1 MVGFALIVARLYWL
15 QILAADRF
23 VALAQDQR
31 QRVVVLSPQRGSM
44 FDRTGAEMAIS
55 MDMKTVFANPRFV
68 GDPALVSKA
77 ISPILNLNES
87 EVTAKL
93 SRRSGFVYI
102 ARKIDPKLADQVDA
116 LHLPGI
122 DTVAESKRLYPS
134 GALASH
140 VMGFVGFDNRGLG
153 GLEQKYDSMLRGT
166 PGEILTERDPQGR
179 PIPVGK
185 NFVKPSAP
193 GQDLILT
200 LDRQVQFTAEVE
212 LAKAIKTYNAKGG
225 SIIVMDPKTGDILAL
240 ANLPTFDPNNVQASS
255 AVDRRNKV
263 FQDAYEPGSANKVIT
278 AAAAIENGV
287 AKPSDVFSVPAVFQ
301 LGSKLFRDS
310 HPHPTVNMSFSQI
323 IQQSSNVGTIKIAL
337 GLGKQRLY
345 DYLTAF
351 GYGRSTDAGYPGEA
365 GGILPKPEKWFGSAI
380 GTIPIGQGVAAT
392 PIQVAEVF
400 STVANGGVALKP
412 RLVEAMI
419 DSAGKR
425 KQASISTGKRVIQRS
440 TADSLTSML
449 VGVTQ
454 GVDGTG
460 RAADIPGYQIAGKT
474 GTAQKPAP
482 GGYSGYMASF
492 FGYAP
497 AGDPKFVVGVV
508 LDNPTPIYGG
518 LTSAVVFKQV
528 MEFCLRRL
536 GIGPGPVLPQ
546 EGTPLP
552 ALVRSGGAAS
562 TRP

>member
-31 QRVVVLSPQRGSM
+31 QRVVVLPPQRGSM

-55 MDMKTVFANPRFV
+55 MDMKTVFANPRFI
-68 GDPALVSKA
+68 GDPVEASKA
-77 ISPILNLNES
+77 ISPILKLNES

-140 VMGFVGFDNRGLG
+140 VMGFVGFDNAGLG

-166 PGEILTERDPQGR
+166 PGQILTERDPQGQ

-240 ANLPTFDPNNVQASS
+240 ANLPTFDPNNVQASTP
-255 AVDRRNKV
+255 VDRRNKV

-278 AAAAIENGV
+278 AAAAIENAV
-287 AKPSDVFSVPAVFQ
+287 AKPSDVFSVPDVFQ

-345 DYLTAF
+345 DYLKAF
-351 GYGRSTDAGYPGEA
+351 GYGRSTDSGYPGEA

-392 PIQVAEVF
+392 PIQVAKVF
-400 STVANGGVALKP
+400 STLANGGVAVKP
-412 RLVEAMI
+412 RLVEAVI
-419 DSAGKR
+419 DSAGKAKR
-425 KQASISTGKRVIQRS
+425 APVSTGERVIQRS

-454 GVDGTG
+454 GVEGTG
-460 RAADIPGYQIAGKT
+460 RAAEIPGYQIAGKT

-492 FGYAP
+492 YGYAP

-552 ALVRSGGAAS
+552 ALDRSGGVAS
-562 TRP
+562 ARP